1 MLSYQC
7 PFHHNKEEKIINTS
21 LLRWNQFFAVHLL
34 IDYMKL
40 IQFQINAILRYNQFL
55 PNLQEIM
62 ILYINLIYN
71 NR

>member
-7 PFHHNKEEKIINTS
+7 PFHNNKEENIINTS
-21 LLRWNQFFAVHLL
+21 KMESILCCAPV
-34 IDYMKL
+34 DYMKL

-55 PNLQEIM
+55 PNLQEII
-62 ILYINLIYN
+62 ILYIYLKYN